1 MAKLVFI
8 GEKFGGRVY
17 EFAVERT
24 TVGRGAENTLSIQD
38 TSVSHTHCEIFVYN
52 EDVIVRD
59 LGSSN
64 GTFVNG
70 ERLHKQQRSLKA
82 GHIVKFGTVEA
93 RLELAAISD
102 SVTDLTAIH
111 SFDRNREVPR
121 NPANPAPPVTLAG
134 ISLPAAS
141 EHTMMLSRTPESQPP
156 PSLPR
161 EEPRGK
167 IPVWM
172 IVFLIL
178 DVIIVVWA
186 LLR

>member
-38 TSVSHTHCEIFVYN
+38 NSVSHAHCEIFVYN

-70 ERLHKQQRSLKA
+70 ERLYKQQRPLKA
-82 GHIVKFGTVEA
+82 GHIVKFGAVEA
-93 RLELAAISD
+93 RLELAPGSGAD
-102 SVTDLTAIH
+102 TVTDLTAIH
-111 SFDRNREVPR
+111 SFDRNREAPEKAT
-121 NPANPAPPVTLAG
+121 PPAPAVAPIGSA
-134 ISLPAAS
+134 LPAPT
-141 EHTMMLSRTPESQPP
+141 EHTMMLSRTSEVQPP
-156 PSLPR
+156 PSLPER
-161 EEPRGK
+161 NPN
-167 IPVWM
+167 IPKWM
-172 IVFLIL
+172 IVLLIL
-178 DVIIVVWA
+178 DLAILA
-186 LLR
+186 LEHFK